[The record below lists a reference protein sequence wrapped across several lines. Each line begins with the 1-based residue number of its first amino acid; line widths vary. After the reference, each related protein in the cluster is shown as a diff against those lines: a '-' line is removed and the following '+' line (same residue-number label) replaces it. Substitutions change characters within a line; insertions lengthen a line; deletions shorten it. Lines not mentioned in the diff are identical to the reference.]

1 MSPSLLDDPDH
12 CRHRA
17 QEMRDL
23 ASRIGSDAAR
33 DEFLKMAEEYEEMAR
48 RAEERIRHA
57 KRTDSKENTE

>member
-12 CRHRA
+12 CRLRA

-23 ASRIGSDAAR
+23 ASRIGKESAR
-33 DEFLKMAEEYEEMAR
+33 AELLKMAEDYEQMAR

-57 KRTDSKENTE
+57 KAKENTE